1 MEFPGETA
9 EYRQARAE
17 LLQSEVELR
26 RQIEQVAAQRRAL
39 PLGGEPPED
48 YVFQETGADGK
59 DRPVRLSELFA
70 PSQDTLVV
78 YSYMFGPQM
87 KEPCPLCTSI
97 LDGLDAEAP
106 HIAQTVSLAV
116 IARSPLAR
124 VRDFARQRGWRHL
137 RLLSSADNSYNRDYH
152 GESPQGDQWPMLNV
166 FVQRDGRVRHSYATE
181 LFSAGA
187 ERGQDPRHVDL
198 IWPLWNVL
206 DLTPG
211 GRPQGWY
218 PKLAY

>member
-9 EYRQARAE
+9 EYRHARAE

-26 RQIEQVAAQRRAL
+26 RQMEAVAEQRRRL
-39 PLGGEPPED
+39 PLGGEPPHD
-48 YVFQETGADGK
+48 YVFQEAGPDGEE
-59 DRPVRLSELFA
+59 RAVRLSELFA
-70 PSQDTLVV
+70 PGQDTLVV

-87 KEPCPLCTSI
+87 KEACPLCTSI
-97 LDGLDAEAP
+97 LDGLDAQAP
-106 HIAQTVSLAV
+106 HITQTVSLAV
-116 IARSPLAR
+116 VARSPLAR
-124 VRDFARQRGWRHL
+124 VRDLARRRGWRHL

-166 FVQRDGRVRHSYATE
+166 FVERDGRVRHSYATE
-181 LFSAGA
+181 MFSVGGD
-187 ERGQDPRHVDL
+187 RGQDPRHVDL
-198 IWPLWNVL
+198 VWPLWNVL

-211 GRPQGWY
+211 GRPKGWY

>member
-48 YVFQETGADGK
+48 YVFQETGVDGK

-70 PSQDTLVV
+70 PGRDTLVV

-116 IARSPLAR
+116 VARSPLAR

-166 FVQRDGRVRHSYATE
+166 FVQRDGRVRHFYATE